1 MASTLHKF
9 IIVGDKM
16 LLEKIHNS
24 GIVGAGGAG
33 FPTAKKMNAKAE
45 YLIINAAECE
55 PLLKTDHYVMNHFA
69 EECIKAITEVG
80 KMVECKNIVIATKSH
95 YHDEIASLESAI
107 EKQNAPITIHK
118 MNNFYPA
125 GDEQVMVYEVTGRT
139 VPPTGI
145 PLQVGCVVS
154 NITTMLNV
162 YEAMTND
169 KPVTE
174 KLVTITGAVN
184 KPTMVL
190 VPVGTPFSTCLELA
204 GGTPLKQFIFLNG
217 GPMMG
222 KIGNHNNFN
231 DQVVTK
237 TTSGIIILEEKEYLY
252 QLHERQINQIITQAK
267 AACIQ
272 CRLCTQLCPRYQIGI
287 PLHPH
292 QVMRHLATSNVPD
305 DIDDDPIWKQAILC
319 CECGICEVIACPMS
333 LSPRQVNIYVKQR
346 LAEKGIR
353 YQYNGEELIP
363 QPMRE
368 YQKTPPKNILLKMG
382 LEQYANN
389 DLSELITH
397 ETEEVFIPLKMHIG
411 APCKALVTK
420 GDVVVKGQLIAD
432 IDEGVLGAPIHAS
445 ISGTVICVSDSLIQ
459 IKKDVA

>member
-1 MASTLHKF
+1 
-9 IIVGDKM
+9 M

-33 FPTAKKMNAKAE
+33 FPTSKKLNAKAE

-55 PLLKTDHYVMNHFA
+55 PLLKTDHYVMKHFA
-69 EECIKAITEVG
+69 KECIQAITEVG
-80 KMVECKNIVIATKSH
+80 KIVECENIVIATKNY
-95 YHDEIASLESAI
+95 YHEEIACLEAAI
-107 EKQNAPITIHK
+107 SEQNAPITIHK
-118 MNNFYPA
+118 MENFYPA
-125 GDEQVMVYEVTGRT
+125 GDEQVMVFEVTGRT

-145 PLQVGCVVS
+145 PLQVGCIVS
-154 NITTMLNV
+154 NITTMLNI
-162 YEAMTND
+162 YEAMEHE

-184 KPTMVL
+184 KPTMIL
-190 VPVGTPFSTCLELA
+190 VPIGTSFSTCLELA

-222 KIGNHNNFN
+222 KIGNHNNFH

-252 QLHERQINQIITQAK
+252 SLHERQMSQIITQAK

-272 CRLCTQLCPRYQIGI
+272 CRLCTQLCPRFQIGI

-292 QVMRHLATSNVPD
+292 QVMRHLATSDVPD
-305 DIDDDPIWKQAILC
+305 DIDDDPVWKQAILC
-319 CECGICEVIACPMS
+319 CECGICEVIACPMA

-353 YQYNGEELIP
+353 YEYNGEELIP

-382 LEQYANN
+382 LEQYVDN
-389 DLSELITH
+389 DLSQLITF
-397 ETEEVFIPLKMHIG
+397 EPDEVFIPLKMHIG
-411 APCKALVTK
+411 APCQPLVKK
-420 GDVVVKGQLIAD
+420 GDQVIKGQLIAEMED
-432 IDEGVLGAPIHAS
+432 GKLGAPIHAS
-445 ISGTVICVSDSLIQ
+445 ISGTIICTSDSLIQ